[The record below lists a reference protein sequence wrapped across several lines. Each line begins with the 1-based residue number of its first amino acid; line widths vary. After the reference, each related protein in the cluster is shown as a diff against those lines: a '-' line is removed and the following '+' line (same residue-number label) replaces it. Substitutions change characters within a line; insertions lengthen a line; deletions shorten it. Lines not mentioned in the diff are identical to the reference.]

1 VIDSQARPLR
11 LLAHAR
17 IEPAKSLAGRAF
29 PQESSDGKG
38 TAQLPH
44 PALAGSK
51 RPLRGAKR
59 TIYLPATVSHDERRR
74 SITR

>member
-1 VIDSQARPLR
+1 MTPHTPPLR
-11 LLAHAR
+11 ALQAQG
-17 IEPAKSLAGRAF
+17 EKPAKSLAGRVF

-44 PALAGSK
+44 PAVAGSK

-59 TIYLPATVSHDERRR
+59 SILPRLPSAFRDGGR
-74 SITR
+74 SDIR